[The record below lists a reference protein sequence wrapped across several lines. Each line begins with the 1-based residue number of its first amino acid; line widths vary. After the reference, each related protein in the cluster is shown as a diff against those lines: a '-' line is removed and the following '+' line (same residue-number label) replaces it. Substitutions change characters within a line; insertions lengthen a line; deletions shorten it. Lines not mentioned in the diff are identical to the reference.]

1 MWVQMEHKEDR
12 QKSGGKIKKKKGGEG
27 DILDHIDPIPTLC
40 LLFSPFPPP
49 SLTGAV
55 R

>member
-1 MWVQMEHKEDR
+1 MGTEEHKADR
-12 QKSGGKIKKKKGGEG
+12 QKSVEKKLKKKGGEG
-27 DILDHIDPIPTLC
+27 NILDHIDPIPTLC

-49 SLTGAV
+49 PLTGAF